1 MGKKAKVSAPVDAKV
16 VRKQVE
22 YYLSD
27 ENLKHDKFFHEK
39 IATDKEGWLDLSMIV
54 SCNKMKVMKA
64 TKEDVV
70 SALKESKIEIK
81 ADGSAVRRPGN
92 ADLPALEA
100 KPSHAQKKS
109 SLHVHDGGPVIV
121 FKNIPAEQSWQQI
134 KDKLKTALPGKAT
147 VWFASEVNDKQ
158 QCFIVC
164 SPWDGDLDFLKDFE
178 LDLGGAKLKPEVC
191 YNEALQQTL
200 KTLPK
205 HVRDKRDKESK
216 KRAKER
222 NRPIVVGN
230 QRFLNVGALRGKV
243 KEILNS
249 RSDGE
254 QLKKDGTDFKL
265 ITSLLE
271 FHPKGAEK
279 RKGLVGIKVAKSEYG
294 DSRCF
299 YMVRDDGSSEDVSMK
314 KCVDAVEANP
324 PYVKIEKKEEEP
336 KKEVKKVEKKEEQK
350 EEKKEEAKTEEKKEE
365 AKVEPKKEEAK
376 VEEKKEE
383 AKTEEK
389 KEEAKVEEKK
399 EEAKVEEKK
408 EEAKTEE

>member
-1 MGKKAKVSAPVDAKV
+1 MG
-16 VRKQVE
+16 
-22 YYLSD
+22 
-27 ENLKHDKFFHEK
+27 
-39 IATDKEGWLDLSMIV
+39 
-54 SCNKMKVMKA
+54 
-64 TKEDVV
+64 
-70 SALKESKIEIK
+70 
-81 ADGSAVRRPGN
+81 
-92 ADLPALEA
+92 
-100 KPSHAQKKS
+100 
-109 SLHVHDGGPVIV
+109 
-121 FKNIPAEQSWQQI
+121 
-134 KDKLKTALPGKAT
+134 
-147 VWFASEVNDKQ
+147 
-158 QCFIVC
+158 
-164 SPWDGDLDFLKDFE
+164 
-178 LDLGGAKLKPEVC
+178 
-191 YNEALQQTL
+191 
-200 KTLPK
+200 
-205 HVRDKRDKESK
+205 RDKEAK
-216 KRAKER
+216 KKTKER

-254 QLKKDGTDFKL
+254 QLKKDGTDFKF

-336 KKEVKKVEKKEEQK
+336 KKEVKQVEKKEEP
-350 EEKKEEAKTEEKKEE
+350 
-365 AKVEPKKEEAK
+365 KVEPKKEEAK

-408 EEAKTEE
+408 EEAKT

>member
-92 ADLPALEA
+92 AALPALEA

-134 KDKLKTALPGKAT
+134 K
-147 VWFASEVNDKQ
+147 DKQ

-222 NRPIVVGN
+222 NRPN
-230 QRFLNVGALRGKV
+230 
-243 KEILNS
+243 
-249 RSDGE
+249 
-254 QLKKDGTDFKL
+254 
-265 ITSLLE
+265 
-271 FHPKGAEK
+271 
-279 RKGLVGIKVAKSEYG
+279 
-294 DSRCF
+294 
-299 YMVRDDGSSEDVSMK
+299 
-314 KCVDAVEANP
+314 
-324 PYVKIEKKEEEP
+324 
-336 KKEVKKVEKKEEQK
+336 
-350 EEKKEEAKTEEKKEE
+350 
-365 AKVEPKKEEAK
+365 
-376 VEEKKEE
+376 
-383 AKTEEK
+383 
-389 KEEAKVEEKK
+389 
-399 EEAKVEEKK
+399 
-408 EEAKTEE
+408 

>member
-1 MGKKAKVSAPVDAKV
+1 MG
-16 VRKQVE
+16 
-22 YYLSD
+22 
-27 ENLKHDKFFHEK
+27 
-39 IATDKEGWLDLSMIV
+39 GWMDMALIV
-54 SCNKMKVMKA
+54 SCNKMKVIKA

-70 SALKESKIEIK
+70 AALKESKIEIK

-92 ADLPALEA
+92 AALPALEA

-265 ITSLLE
+265 ITSLLT

-279 RKGLVGIKVAKSEYG
+279 SKGLVGIKVAKSEYG

-299 YMVRDDGSSEDVSMK
+299 YMLRENGSEEDVSMK

-324 PYVKIEKKEEEP
+324 PYVKIEKKEEEAKGSQ
-336 KKEVKKVEKKEEQK
+336 KKLEVKKDE
-350 EEKKEEAKTEEKKEE
+350 KTEEKKED
-365 AKVEPKKEEAK
+365 KKEEAT

-383 AKTEEK
+383 AKPEAKKVEAKVEEKNEEAKPEEK
-389 KEEAKVEEKK
+389 KEEAK
-399 EEAKVEEKK
+399 
-408 EEAKTEE
+408 

>member
-1 MGKKAKVSAPVDAKV
+1 MG
-16 VRKQVE
+16 
-22 YYLSD
+22 
-27 ENLKHDKFFHEK
+27 
-39 IATDKEGWLDLSMIV
+39 IV
-54 SCNKMKVMKA
+54 SCNKMKVIKA

-70 SALKESKIEIK
+70 AALKESKIEIK

-92 ADLPALEA
+92 AALPALEA

-109 SLHVHDGGPVIV
+109 SLHAHDGGPVVV
-121 FKNIPAEQSWQQI
+121 FKNVPAEQSWTQI
-134 KDKLKTALPGKAT
+134 KDKLKEKLPGKAT
-147 VWFASEVNDKQ
+147 VWYASEVKDG
-158 QCFIVC
+158 QCFIVT
-164 SPWDGDLDFLKDFE
+164 SPWEGDLGGFKDFE
-178 LDLGGAKLKPEVC
+178 LEVGSAKLKADVC
-191 YNEALQQTL
+191 YNELLQQTL

-205 HVRDKRDKESK
+205 HVRERREKEAK
-216 KRAKER
+216 KKTKER

-265 ITSLLE
+265 ITSLLT

-279 RKGLVGIKVAKSEYG
+279 SKGLVGIKVAKSEYG

-299 YMVRDDGSSEDVSMK
+299 YMIRENGSEEDVSMK

-336 KKEVKKVEKKEEQK
+336 KKEVKQVEKKEEQK

-365 AKVEPKKEEAK
+365 AKVEA
-376 VEEKKEE
+376 KKEE

-399 EEAKVEEKK
+399 EDAKVEEKK
-408 EEAKTEE
+408 EEKVEEKKDFSVCPATEEKKE

>member
-1 MGKKAKVSAPVDAKV
+1 MG
-16 VRKQVE
+16 
-22 YYLSD
+22 
-27 ENLKHDKFFHEK
+27 
-39 IATDKEGWLDLSMIV
+39 
-54 SCNKMKVMKA
+54 
-64 TKEDVV
+64 
-70 SALKESKIEIK
+70 IK

-92 ADLPALEA
+92 AALPVLEA

-109 SLHVHDGGPVIV
+109 SLHAHDGGCVIV

-134 KDKLKTALPGKAT
+134 KDKLKEKLPGKAT
-147 VWFASEVNDKQ
+147 VWFASEVNDKG

-164 SPWDGDLDFLKDFE
+164 SPWDGDLDFLTDKDFVLE
-178 LDLGGAKLKPEVC
+178 VGGAKLKAEVC

-205 HVRDKRDKESK
+205 HVRDKRDKEAK

-265 ITSLLE
+265 ITSLLT

-279 RKGLVGIKVAKSEYG
+279 SKGLVGIKVAKSEYG

-299 YMVRDDGSSEDVSMK
+299 YMIRENGSEEDVSMK

-324 PYVKIEKKEEEP
+324 PYVKIERKEEEAKGSQ
-336 KKEVKKVEKKEEQK
+336 KKPEVKKDEKK
-350 EEKKEEAKTEEKKEE
+350 EEKKEEKEGEVKTEEKKVEAKVEEKKEE
-365 AKVEPKKEEAK
+365 ATPEEKKVEAK

-383 AKTEEK
+383 AKPEEK
-389 KEEAKVEEKK
+389 KEEAK
-399 EEAKVEEKK
+399 
-408 EEAKTEE
+408 

>member
-1 MGKKAKVSAPVDAKV
+1 MG
-16 VRKQVE
+16 
-22 YYLSD
+22 
-27 ENLKHDKFFHEK
+27 
-39 IATDKEGWLDLSMIV
+39 
-54 SCNKMKVMKA
+54 
-64 TKEDVV
+64 
-70 SALKESKIEIK
+70 
-81 ADGSAVRRPGN
+81 
-92 ADLPALEA
+92 
-100 KPSHAQKKS
+100 
-109 SLHVHDGGPVIV
+109 
-121 FKNIPAEQSWQQI
+121 
-134 KDKLKTALPGKAT
+134 
-147 VWFASEVNDKQ
+147 
-158 QCFIVC
+158 
-164 SPWDGDLDFLKDFE
+164 
-178 LDLGGAKLKPEVC
+178 
-191 YNEALQQTL
+191 
-200 KTLPK
+200 
-205 HVRDKRDKESK
+205 RDKEAK
-216 KRAKER
+216 KKTKER

-350 EEKKEEAKTEEKKEE
+350 EDKKEEAKTEEKKEE

-383 AKTEEK
+383 AK
-389 KEEAKVEEKK
+389 
-399 EEAKVEEKK
+399 VEEKK
-408 EEAKTEE
+408 EEAKTEEKKEEAE

>member
-1 MGKKAKVSAPVDAKV
+1 MG
-16 VRKQVE
+16 
-22 YYLSD
+22 
-27 ENLKHDKFFHEK
+27 
-39 IATDKEGWLDLSMIV
+39 IV
-54 SCNKMKVMKA
+54 SCNKMKVIKA

-70 SALKESKIEIK
+70 AALKESKIEIK

-92 ADLPALEA
+92 AALPALEA

-109 SLHVHDGGPVIV
+109 SLHAHDGGPVVV
-121 FKNIPAEQSWQQI
+121 FKNVPAEQSWTQI
-134 KDKLKTALPGKAT
+134 KDKLKEKLPGKAT
-147 VWFASEVNDKQ
+147 VWYASEVKDG
-158 QCFIVC
+158 QCFIVT
-164 SPWDGDLDFLKDFE
+164 SPWEGDLGWFKDFE
-178 LDLGGAKLKPEVC
+178 LEVGSAKLKADVC
-191 YNEALQQTL
+191 YNELLQQTL

-205 HVRDKRDKESK
+205 HVREKREKEAK
-216 KRAKER
+216 KKTKER

-336 KKEVKKVEKKEEQK
+336 KK
-350 EEKKEEAKTEEKKEE
+350 KKEEAKTEEKKEE

-389 KEEAKVEEKK
+389 KEEAKTEEKK
-399 EEAKVEEKK
+399 EEAK
-408 EEAKTEE
+408 